1 MQLRVVTDQPWD
13 VATDVLVIPI
23 IGEASFDGPLDELDR
38 RAGGAVR
45 ALAEFK
51 ELKQK
56 RYTNAL
62 TPAGDLPADWL
73 LTVSAGEPAKVDR
86 EVAVRVGATAERR
99 LAGRGVQ
106 TMAVWLSPLVDAE
119 GLEGDAATAA
129 EMVARG
135 VVEGSY
141 DPKAI
146 YRPDIDSRPPE
157 LDELILVIP
166 GGDRSAVQSAAER
179 GVIIGEGANHA
190 RTMANRSANEMYPE
204 ALAEEARGIAERHG
218 LWPRGHGWAGI
229 LAAARG

>member
-62 TPAGDLPADWL
+62 TPAGDLPAGWL

-99 LAGRGVQ
+99 LCRPGRQDHG
-106 TMAVWLSPLVDAE
+106 
-119 GLEGDAATAA
+119 GL
-129 EMVARG
+129 
-135 VVEGSY
+135 
-141 DPKAI
+141 
-146 YRPDIDSRPPE
+146 
-157 LDELILVIP
+157 
-166 GGDRSAVQSAAER
+166 
-179 GVIIGEGANHA
+179 
-190 RTMANRSANEMYPE
+190 
-204 ALAEEARGIAERHG
+204 ALAARRRRGI
-218 LWPRGHGWAGI
+218 RG
-229 LAAARG
+229 